1 MAMSNQE
8 EMPVQH
14 APVLLHPAFVEL
26 LAEIAACVSEAG
38 SYSEYVKGMPE
49 TLLQEYVR
57 QLEENLPALC
67 EVSGSLFALSSL
79 TVSVEA
85 DADGVASRL
94 EVNV

>member
-38 SYSEYVKGMPE
+38 SYSEDVQGMPE

-67 EVSGSLFALSSL
+67 ESSGSLFALSSL